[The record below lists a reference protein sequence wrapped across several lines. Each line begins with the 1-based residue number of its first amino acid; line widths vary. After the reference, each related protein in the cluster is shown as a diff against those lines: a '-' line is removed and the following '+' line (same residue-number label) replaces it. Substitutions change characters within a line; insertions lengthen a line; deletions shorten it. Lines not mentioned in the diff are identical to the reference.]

1 MCDKARK
8 IIAAA
13 KKKTVKSSGDSC
25 GPQKMIEDLRRKVE
39 EKNKDVTKVREDSA
53 AFVEDMRKDCN
64 KRFETS
70 EIQTLAKD
78 FGDLQG

>member
-1 MCDKARK
+1 
-8 IIAAA
+8 
-13 KKKTVKSSGDSC
+13 
-25 GPQKMIEDLRRKVE
+25 MIEDLRRKVD